1 MPAARPRRWLP
12 KWFVLSSFFE
22 GMPNVILEAMYTG
35 LPIISCDCISG
46 VREIIAPKTD
56 IRNKNMTKE
65 EYGILVPIMKEEKA
79 VDYLANAIIEMLQN
93 KKLNDYYRKQSRKRI
108 KDFSKD
114 KKMKEWLNI
123 VKE

>member
-1 MPAARPRRWLP
+1 MKQANC
-12 KWFVLSSFFE
+12 FVLSSFFE
-22 GMPNVILEAMYTG
+22 GMPNVILEAMYCG
-35 LPIISCDCISG
+35 LPIISTDCISG

-56 IRNKNMTKE
+56 INYRNNNMTKE
-65 EYGILVPIMKEEKA
+65 EYGILVPIMKEEEA
-79 VDYLANAIIEMLQN
+79 INYLADAIVEMLQD
-93 KKLNDYYRKQSRKRI
+93 KKINNYYRKQSRKRI